1 MRAYRW
7 GFSVGVLAVALA
19 VGPGVPA
26 VGAGASP
33 SLTVTPSSGPAGTR
47 VHIVAAGLPSG
58 AHVTFVWQTANGTYR
73 TKVEPTMISFY
84 GYAYEQAQAELGR
97 AAADSQGRVVAS
109 FPAPEDIGGPHQI
122 FAVVEGHPVA
132 QGQFQINFSAAMT
145 PLSGPVGTPIEI
157 TFHGLG
163 PAPWNTESLSYDN
176 HYTGFISAITTHGGG
191 HFSIRAAG
199 AAGPHDIELN
209 TAANATPMLNAQ
221 QGPGLNTR
229 HLNFK
234 QVWTFTVTRD
244 TALPATRLEWPASGR
259 VVKGAPAAPGA
270 TLLAAAPASGPV
282 LSRVEVHAKGL
293 TPRAQAQVMW
303 QTMGPGNRLTGMSP
317 LETHPLFA
325 AAAAPDG
332 TLNGAFTVPDDL
344 GGRHTIE
351 VVQNARV
358 VASALFV
365 TTPSFVAVT
374 PTRVKA
380 GQQFSVE
387 IKGVGWTEIDN
398 AVAVTYDNAYMGYA
412 CGFNS
417 RGDVTIYFR
426 ATGGPG
432 VHLIDLYPMMY
443 QGGGEP
449 PWTYQVPQ
457 LTTLEDG
464 PGLGLGFGL
473 PIFRTAVMVVP

>member
-1 MRAYRW
+1 MTAYRW
-7 GFSVGVLAVALA
+7 GVGVGVLAVALA
-19 VGPGVPA
+19 VGPGVPQVRA
-26 VGAGASP
+26 DASP
-33 SLTVTPSSGPAGTR
+33 SLAVTPAHGPVATR
-47 VHIVAAGLPSG
+47 VQIIATGLPPG
-58 AHVTFVWQTANGTYR
+58 AQVTFVWQTENGTYR
-73 TKVEPTMISFY
+73 TKVDPAMITFQA
-84 GYAYEQAQAELGR
+84 YAYEPGEGELGR
-97 AAADSQGRVVAS
+97 AVANSQGRVVVS
-109 FPAPEDIGGPHQI
+109 FSAPEDIGGPHQI
-122 FAVVEGHPVA
+122 SAVVGGRPVA
-132 QGQFQINFSAAMT
+132 QGRFQIDFSAAMT
-145 PLSGPVGTPIEI
+145 PLRGPVGTPIEI

-199 AAGPHDIELN
+199 APGPHDIELN

-234 QVWTFTVTRD
+234 RVWTFAVTSD
-244 TALPATRLEWPASGR
+244 TALPPTRLEWPAPGR
-259 VVKGAPAAPGA
+259 VAKRAPAASGA
-270 TLLAAAPASGPV
+270 TSLALTPASGPV
-282 LSRVEVHAKGL
+282 LSRVELHAKGL

-317 LETHPLFA
+317 LQTQPLFA

-332 TLNGAFTVPDDL
+332 TFSGAFTVPDDL
-344 GGRHTIE
+344 GGRHMIQ
-351 VVQNARV
+351 VVQDARV

-374 PTRVKA
+374 PTRVKE
-380 GQQFSVE
+380 GEQFSVE

-426 ATGGPG
+426 ATGRPG
-432 VHLIDLYPMMY
+432 VHLIDLYPMMF

-457 LTTLEDG
+457 LTTMEDG

-473 PIFRTAVMVVP
+473 PIFRTAVMVIP